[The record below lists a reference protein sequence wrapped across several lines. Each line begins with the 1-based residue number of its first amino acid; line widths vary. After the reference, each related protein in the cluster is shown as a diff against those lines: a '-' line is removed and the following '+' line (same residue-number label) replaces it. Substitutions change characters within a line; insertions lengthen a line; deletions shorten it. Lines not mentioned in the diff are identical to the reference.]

1 MKDAL
6 FYHIP
11 RTGGLMLATKVWNYI
26 GRDVAYVDKGQ
37 RQDGF
42 ASDDR
47 PDAPGHW
54 KEYDGPF
61 VSSHEPAR
69 LLTRHEEGRVRFT
82 ILRDPY
88 ERTLSLLNLRQ
99 NQMRAVG
106 MNPVDYMLADSL
118 AESIRIGFRDRAV
131 RQLGGNY
138 WEDDM
143 PIAEQFDAACQLLT
157 ELDWVGYTNQLD
169 DTLPDFFEGTL
180 EVPWDGPERINGPR
194 TYIED
199 LSPHAQ
205 DTIRKLNVWDQKL
218 YLYAQELTASR

>member
-1 MKDAL
+1 MKNAL

-26 GRDVAYVDKGQ
+26 GRDAAYVDKGQ

-47 PDAPGHW
+47 SDAPGHW
-54 KEYDGPF
+54 KVYNGPF
-61 VSSHEPAR
+61 VSSHEPVR

-88 ERTLSLLNLRQ
+88 ERVFSLLSLRQ

-118 AESIRIGFRDRAV
+118 ADSIRIGFRDRMV
-131 RQLGGNY
+131 RQLGGNFY
-138 WEDDM
+138 MDDT
-143 PIAEQFDAACQLLT
+143 PIAEQFDRACETLAG
-157 ELDWVGYTNQLD
+157 LDWIGDTSRLD
-169 DTLPDFFEGTL
+169 DELPEFFEEKL
-180 EVPWDGPERINGPR
+180 EIPWNGPERLNQPKA
-194 TYIED
+194 YIED
-199 LSPHAQ
+199 LSLHAQ
-205 DTIRKLNVWDQKL
+205 DTIRQLTVWDTKL
-218 YLYAQELTASR
+218 YQFAQTL